1 MTADEPSFFMS
12 ANLPQPPAIE
22 NVSSTLSAGITDV
35 ATSFDIA
42 DASNFTSPGYY
53 VIDRVDAAGATKAT
67 GLWEYVKVTNIAT
80 NTLTVTRGVN
90 GSTNQAH
97 SSGAVIEA
105 VVTSAHFED
114 WYAALNPEHTATGG
128 HVITGTM
135 TVAGMNLASVATIA
149 VGSIGTVNA
158 VTHLNAQA
166 SITGIPVV
174 PTWYLGVLPSLAT
187 TGLGRYAPMPRGG
200 TWKYA
205 TVTLDAN
212 ISSAS
217 VFFDINKNGTS
228 IFDTIGRPKIAGGT
242 FVSTASI
249 KTPAFVQGDQL
260 NVDYEIVD
268 LGGNQV
274 GATVQLVS
282 T

>member
-1 MTADEPSFFMS
+1 MGAGLPLPS
-12 ANLPQPPAIE
+12 NIE

-35 ATSFDIA
+35 DSSADID
-42 DASNFTSPGYY
+42 DASNFTFPGYY
-53 VIDRVDAAGATKAT
+53 VIDRVDAAGSLKDTS
-67 GLWEYVKVTNIAT
+67 LWEYVKVTNISS
-80 NTLTVTRGVN
+80 NTLTITRAQG
-90 GSTNQAH
+90 GSTGQSH

-105 VVTSAHFED
+105 VVTGAMFDE
-114 WYAALNPEHTATGG
+114 WYAVLNPEHDAAGG

-149 VGSIGTVNA
+149 SVAYTTGVGTDLTLSNSFF
-158 VTHLNAQA
+158 A
-166 SITGIPVV
+166 SGASVSGINQTV

-187 TGLGRYAPMPRGG
+187 TGLGRAVPMPRVG

-205 TVTLDAN
+205 TVSLDAN
-212 ISSAS
+212 ISSAT
-217 VFFDINKNGTS
+217 VFFDINKNSTS
-228 IFDTIGRPKIAGGT
+228 IFDTIGRPLIASGT

-249 KTPAFVQGDQL
+249 KTKNFAQGDQF
-260 NVDYEIVD
+260 NVDYDVID

-282 T
+282 E